1 MRDRFVRLF
10 DGELAEPQRAVGA
23 HVFGLYSDLNDPDRI
38 VWLRGFHD
46 IRARKEALEGFYFG
60 PTWAAH
66 RTSANDAIVD
76 SDNALLLKRLAH
88 LENPAQR
95 SLWDAPIVRAEMIY
109 LGSVD
114 PSRFETVFGEVVVPR
129 IEQAGAT
136 VAAAF
141 ATLEEPNDFPRLPVR
156 EERVFVW
163 FAGFEDTAAE
173 RRFTERLSAQSGW
186 RDGMRDEFLP
196 AFARK
201 PEVVLLQP
209 LVTYLGSP
217 AGRAKCAP
225 RRSD

>member
-1 MRDRFVRLF
+1 MRDTFVRLF
-10 DGELAEPQRAVGA
+10 DGELAEPQRVVGA
-23 HVFGLYSDLNDPDRI
+23 HVFGLFGDLNDPDRI
-38 VWLRGFHD
+38 VWLRGFSD
-46 IRARKEALEGFYFG
+46 MKARQEALEGFYFG
-60 PTWAAH
+60 PAWAAH

-88 LENPAQR
+88 FENPAQG
-95 SLWDAPIVRAEMIY
+95 SLWDARIVRAEIIY
-109 LGSVD
+109 LGSVG
-114 PSRFETVFGEVVVPR
+114 PSRFETAFAEVVVPR

-163 FAGFEDTAAE
+163 FAGFDDAAAE
-173 RRFTERLSAQSGW
+173 RRFTERLNAQSGW
-186 RDGMRDEFLP
+186 RDGMSDEFLP

-209 LVTYLGSP
+209 LVTYLDS
-217 AGRAKCAP
+217 
-225 RRSD
+225 